1 MSTAN
6 PATGE
11 TVNIGAIIGGV
22 LGGLALIVII
32 VIVIIIIVGIT
43 MRKQGSA
50 DLGNTKR

>member
-22 LGGLALIVII
+22 LGGLALIVI
-32 VIVIIIIVGIT
+32 VIIIIVGIT